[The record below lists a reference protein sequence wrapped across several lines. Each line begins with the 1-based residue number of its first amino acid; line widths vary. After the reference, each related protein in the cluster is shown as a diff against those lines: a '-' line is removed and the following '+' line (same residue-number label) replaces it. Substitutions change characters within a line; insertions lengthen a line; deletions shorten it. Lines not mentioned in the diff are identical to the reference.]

1 MQSIIIVPLALGFT
15 FIAFGAGA
23 VDKQL
28 LWGDTHLHTAYS
40 SDAYTNNN
48 LTAGPET
55 AYRYARG
62 MPVIH
67 PYHKARVQI
76 GTPLDFLV
84 VTDHAEFLGEIR
96 NIHMNGVDTS
106 GLGPIDKIKSW
117 VAAFILNRAI
127 DSGDGRELFVRV
139 LPDPGLTP
147 LQDAEQSGLENSD
160 LSFLP
165 MPKQVEVDT
174 WRTITDTADEYNEP
188 GEFSALIGWEWSSI
202 PGGANLHRVVI
213 TDSDAPTAQLYDPFG
228 LDDSPYP

>member
-15 FIAFGAGA
+15 FIAFGVGA

-28 LWGDTHLHTAYS
+28 LWGDTHLHTTYS
-40 SDAYTNNN
+40 SDAYANNN

-106 GLGPIDKIKSW
+106 GLGPIDTVSYTH
-117 VAAFILNRAI
+117 LTLPTNR
-127 DSGDGRELFVRV
+127 
-139 LPDPGLTP
+139 
-147 LQDAEQSGLENSD
+147 
-160 LSFLP
+160 
-165 MPKQVEVDT
+165 EV
-174 WRTITDTADEYNEP
+174 
-188 GEFSALIGWEWSSI
+188 
-202 PGGANLHRVVI
+202 
-213 TDSDAPTAQLYDPFG
+213 
-228 LDDSPYP
+228 